1 MSKNRDF
8 IEKLTIQ
15 MNERIKS
22 YQNNPEDELEMLNY
36 MRKFYNYSMRNTML
50 IESQY
55 QGAYGVASYKQ
66 HQENGYQVQKGQK
79 SIRILAPKI
88 EDVFIDENNAKR
100 PLKYATKE
108 QKQKIKNKQLKVIKS
123 DLRGYIP
130 VPVFDITQTDCP
142 VEDYPKLYPNRPENF
157 KFNGTDKE
165 FANFFQAIKNY
176 AKDKNIPVHYE
187 VMSDGA
193 QKGYYVP
200 ATNEIAIRSTLTE
213 QEQAKV
219 LLHELAHAEMH
230 NHNKMKNKDIGL
242 HATSIKEYQAEMSAY
257 IISSSFNLDTED
269 YSTKYL
275 NSWTSK
281 ENIDTDIYIESINE
295 VKTTTKNMIEQ
306 VVARYNELE
315 LDKKQTYSLT
325 DPNSFKHYIDT
336 LYKQYEQSEIVVFL
350 NEQTEIINS
359 SVIPDNLKVGEKLN
373 FIIGTAKEYGT
384 QNIAYLNKDT
394 KITDNEKFEV
404 PSIVTEIEKQSI
416 ESNINL
422 VDYFNVTKNGIN
434 SYQLKVLNEK
444 NKPEKS
450 SLKKL
455 MDRPNEKKSKNKIKN
470 QEIVR

>member
-257 IISSSFNLDTED
+257 IVSSSFNLDTED

-281 ENIDTDIYIESINE
+281 ENIDTDRKS
-295 VKTTTKNMIEQ
+295 
-306 VVARYNELE
+306 VV
-315 LDKKQTYSLT
+315 
-325 DPNSFKHYIDT
+325 
-336 LYKQYEQSEIVVFL
+336 
-350 NEQTEIINS
+350 
-359 SVIPDNLKVGEKLN
+359 
-373 FIIGTAKEYGT
+373 
-384 QNIAYLNKDT
+384 
-394 KITDNEKFEV
+394 
-404 PSIVTEIEKQSI
+404 
-416 ESNINL
+416 
-422 VDYFNVTKNGIN
+422 
-434 SYQLKVLNEK
+434 
-444 NKPEKS
+444 
-450 SLKKL
+450 
-455 MDRPNEKKSKNKIKN
+455 
-470 QEIVR
+470 

>member
-88 EDVFIDENNAKR
+88 EDIFIDENNAKR

-157 KFNGTDKE
+157 KFSGTDKE

-336 LYKQYEQSEIVVFL
+336 LYKQYDQSEIVVFL

-422 VDYFNVTKNGIN
+422 VDYFNVTNNGLN
-434 SYQLKVLNEK
+434 SYRMKELSEK
-444 NKPEKS
+444 NQPKQS
-450 SLKKL
+450 NLKKML
-455 MDRPNEKKSKNKIKN
+455 DRPNQKTNRSKIKN
-470 QEIVR
+470 KQLER